1 MIPLSVPNISSEELE
16 NVKNCIETG
25 WISSAGSYVDEF
37 EEKFSEYLGIQGSV
51 SAVNGTA
58 ALHLSLKILGVRQ
71 NDLVIMPN
79 VTFVASANAI
89 SYLGANPILV
99 DINEDDWQMDI
110 SLLEHFLSDQCQ
122 KNKDGDLIHL
132 KSSRRISALM
142 IVHVQGN
149 ICDMDKLLYICNK
162 YNLPVLEDAAEALG
176 SSFKNNYAGTMG
188 HIGCFSFNGNKII
201 STGGGGM
208 IVSNNPD
215 FIKKAKH
222 LSTTAKVDPL
232 TYYHDDIGYNY
243 RLVNILAAIGV
254 AQLEKLEI
262 FREKKIQIASRYREN
277 LNGIGDIGFQK
288 IKSDVISNEWLFTI
302 TTKSMQ
308 KLLSYL
314 NNNGV
319 MSRPFWMPM
328 NELPM
333 FSECLYIS
341 SGNIS
346 SLIHQRALSI
356 PCSTGISDD
365 QMGEVIEKVK
375 LFFNS

>member
-1 MIPLSVPNISSEELE
+1 MIPLSVPNISGEELE

-37 EEKFSEYLGIQGSV
+37 EEKFSEYLGVQGSV

-58 ALHLSLKILGVRQ
+58 ALHLSLKILGVRK

-89 SYLGANPILV
+89 SYIGANPILI

-149 ICDMDKLLYICNK
+149 ICNMDKLLYICNK

-208 IVSNNPD
+208 IVSRNPD

-222 LSTTAKVDPL
+222 LSTTAKVNSL
-232 TYYHDDIGYNY
+232 TYYHDEIGYNY
-243 RLVNILAAIGV
+243 RLVNVLAAIGV

-262 FREKKIQIASRYREN
+262 FKEKKIQIASRYRKN
-277 LNGIGDIGFQK
+277 LRGIGDIGFQK

-308 KLLSYL
+308 ELLSYL

-319 MSRPFWMPM
+319 MSRPFWIPM

-333 FSECLYIS
+333 YSECLYIS

-346 SLIHQRALSI
+346 SHVHQRALSI
-356 PCSTGISDD
+356 PCSTGISDC
-365 QMGEVIEKVK
+365 QIGEVIEKIK

>member
-1 MIPLSVPNISSEELE
+1 
-16 NVKNCIETG
+16 
-25 WISSAGSYVDEF
+25 
-37 EEKFSEYLGIQGSV
+37 
-51 SAVNGTA
+51 
-58 ALHLSLKILGVRQ
+58 
-71 NDLVIMPN
+71 MPN

>member
-1 MIPLSVPNISSEELE
+1 MIPLSVPNISNEELE

-89 SYLGANPILV
+89 SYLGANPILI

-243 RLVNILAAIGV
+243 RLVNVLAAIGV

-262 FREKKIQIASRYREN
+262 FKEKKIQIASRYREN

-288 IKSDVISNEWLFTI
+288 IKSDIISNEWLFTI
-302 TTKSMQ
+302 TTKSMH

-333 FSECLYIS
+333 FSECLYVS

-346 SLIHQRALSI
+346 SHIHQRALSI

>member
-1 MIPLSVPNISSEELE
+1 
-16 NVKNCIETG
+16 
-25 WISSAGSYVDEF
+25 
-37 EEKFSEYLGIQGSV
+37 
-51 SAVNGTA
+51 
-58 ALHLSLKILGVRQ
+58 
-71 NDLVIMPN
+71 
-79 VTFVASANAI
+79 
-89 SYLGANPILV
+89 
-99 DINEDDWQMDI
+99 
-110 SLLEHFLSDQCQ
+110 
-122 KNKDGDLIHL
+122 
-132 KSSRRISALM
+132 
-142 IVHVQGN
+142 
-149 ICDMDKLLYICNK
+149 
-162 YNLPVLEDAAEALG
+162 
-176 SSFKNNYAGTMG
+176 MG

-243 RLVNILAAIGV
+243 RLVNVLAAIGV

-333 FSECLYIS
+333 FSECLYVS

-346 SLIHQRALSI
+346 SHIHQRALSI

>member
-1 MIPLSVPNISSEELE
+1 MIPLSVPNISGEELE

-37 EEKFSEYLGIQGSV
+37 EEKFSEYLGVQGSV

-58 ALHLSLKILGVRQ
+58 ALHLSLKILGVRK

-89 SYLGANPILV
+89 SYIGANPILI
-99 DINEDDWQMDI
+99 DINEHDWQMDI
-110 SLLEHFLSDQCQ
+110 PLLEDFLSDECQ

-149 ICDMDKLLYICNK
+149 MCNMDKLLNICNK

-176 SSFKNNYAGTMG
+176 SSFKDNYAGTMG

-208 IVSNNPD
+208 IVSRNPD

-222 LSTTAKVDPL
+222 LSTTAKVNSL
-232 TYYHDDIGYNY
+232 TYYHDEIGYNY
-243 RLVNILAAIGV
+243 RLVNVLAAIGV

-262 FREKKIQIASRYREN
+262 FKEKKIQIASRYRKN
-277 LNGIGDIGFQK
+277 LRGIGDIGFQK

-308 KLLSYL
+308 ELLSYL

-319 MSRPFWMPM
+319 MSRPFWIPM

-333 FSECLYIS
+333 YSECLYVS
-341 SGNIS
+341 SNNIS
-346 SLIHQRALSI
+346 SHIHQRALSI
-356 PCSTGISDD
+356 PCSTGISDC
-365 QMGEVIEKVK
+365 QIGEVIEKIK

>member
-25 WISSAGSYVDEF
+25 WISSVGSYVDEF

-89 SYLGANPILV
+89 SYLGANPILI

-243 RLVNILAAIGV
+243 RLVNVLAAIGV

-333 FSECLYIS
+333 FSECLYVS

-346 SLIHQRALSI
+346 SHIHQRALSI